1 MIQNFTKHLLVLLFI
16 CLIGNKEGYSQ
27 NSVLINFGSATCND
41 ISFPTYSF
49 IKDPQGATP
58 TVISTC
64 DMTDQLGDMFGV
76 FIAYNPKDNKIYVSD
91 VKSGLGTKVWI
102 MDMGLPFNISCPF
115 IPIAPN
121 YSYSYTSNNFEFDNN
136 GDLWSLANYDGITGT
151 ANIDQIDVTDGTII
165 SSRQV
170 QFPVGNFPTTI
181 SSGDITILPNGRLF
195 ATLGSFPSQLYEIT
209 NYRSAS
215 PATATFLQYIPLDTY
230 GIAYLNGQ
238 LEITGTDFGGYCY
251 YYTYDISSHI
261 LSIDKP
267 FQSGQL
273 PIDNTSITPT
283 IGTTKQLISSS
294 IVNSNTA
301 DLVYEV
307 YVKNMGNTIMNNINV
322 TDDLGSAF
330 GAANVSNVTTN
341 FTANAAGLTLNPA
354 YNGTTVTSLLNTGQ
368 LLPNQTLS
376 NTDYFFKIQVH
387 CRVTNL
393 NSGTTYYNSAIGTGN
408 IGDEAALINIADSSN
423 NGTSAVTDPNNNGN
437 PTEVGENIPTPYIF
451 NVIPID
457 FISVNASLISR
468 SSSVVKWIVATPIL
482 NAAKFNVEFST
493 DGRSWTTLGQVNITN
508 VHQGNYTF
516 PHQSIPTGYLYY
528 RIKEI
533 DMNGAF
539 TYSNIVLLNNKPG
552 DTNFVIFPNPANQ
565 YINISA
571 PINAGKTI
579 IEMYDAIGR
588 RVFLQAMTSST
599 MEINTARFSEGTYI
613 VKILNN
619 NSQTAQKV
627 VIMH

>member
-1 MIQNFTKHLLVLLFI
+1 
-16 CLIGNKEGYSQ
+16 
-27 NSVLINFGSATCND
+27 
-41 ISFPTYSF
+41 
-49 IKDPQGATP
+49 
-58 TVISTC
+58 
-64 DMTDQLGDMFGV
+64 
-76 FIAYNPKDNKIYVSD
+76 
-91 VKSGLGTKVWI
+91 
-102 MDMGLPFNISCPF
+102 
-115 IPIAPN
+115 
-121 YSYSYTSNNFEFDNN
+121 
-136 GDLWSLANYDGITGT
+136 
-151 ANIDQIDVTDGTII
+151 
-165 SSRQV
+165 
-170 QFPVGNFPTTI
+170 
-181 SSGDITILPNGRLF
+181 
-195 ATLGSFPSQLYEIT
+195 
-209 NYRSAS
+209 
-215 PATATFLQYIPLDTY
+215 
-230 GIAYLNGQ
+230 
-238 LEITGTDFGGYCY
+238 
-251 YYTYDISSHI
+251 
-261 LSIDKP
+261 
-267 FQSGQL
+267 
-273 PIDNTSITPT
+273 
-283 IGTTKQLISSS
+283 
-294 IVNSNTA
+294 
-301 DLVYEV
+301 
-307 YVKNMGNTIMNNINV
+307 
-322 TDDLGSAF
+322 
-330 GAANVSNVTTN
+330 
-341 FTANAAGLTLNPA
+341 LTLNPA

-376 NTDYFFKIQVH
+376 NTDYFFKIQIH

-457 FISVNASLISR
+457 FISLNASLISR
-468 SSSVVKWIVATPIL
+468 SSSVVKWVVATPIL
-482 NAAKFNVEFST
+482 NAAKFNVEFSA

-516 PHQSIPTGYLYY
+516 PHQNIPTGYLYY

-588 RVFLQAMTSST
+588 RIFMQAMTSST
-599 MEINTARFSEGTYI
+599 MEINTSRFSEGTYI

-619 NSQTAQKV
+619 NNQTAQKV